1 MGLSSRQVCRRN
13 WIRNSLAQIIRAGTS
28 AHPYTFFNA
37 MNTEALILILLAYLV
52 GSIPFGLILSKLFAK
67 TDIRKVGSGNI
78 GATNVMRVLGKKLG
92 VLTLMFDILKGAI
105 FVILAEVV
113 THSEIWASL
122 AGLAAFLGHLYPIYL
137 KFRGGKG
144 VATSVGI
151 FLFLAPYALLV
162 DIVIFL
168 LVVYQTRYV
177 SLGSII
183 AAALLPVIL
192 LVFSYSYVYVILAV
206 IMGGFIILRHR
217 DNIQR
222 LKQGRETKFGE
233 KKG

>member
-1 MGLSSRQVCRRN
+1 M
-13 WIRNSLAQIIRAGTS
+13 
-28 AHPYTFFNA
+28 
-37 MNTEALILILLAYLV
+37 MNKEALVIVALACLV
-52 GSIPFGLILSKLFAK
+52 GSIPFGLILSKVFAS
-67 TDIRKVGSGNI
+67 TDIRKAGSGNI
-78 GATNVMRVLGKKLG
+78 GATNVYRVLGKTLG
-92 VLTLMFDILKGAI
+92 GLTLVFDILKGAI

-222 LKQGRETKFGE
+222 LRQGRENKIGE
-233 KKG
+233 

>member
-1 MGLSSRQVCRRN
+1 M
-13 WIRNSLAQIIRAGTS
+13 
-28 AHPYTFFNA
+28 
-37 MNTEALILILLAYLV
+37 MNKEALVIVALAYLV

-67 TDIRKVGSGNI
+67 RDIRSAGSGNI
-78 GATNVMRVLGKKLG
+78 GATNVTRVLGKKLG

>member
-1 MGLSSRQVCRRN
+1 M
-13 WIRNSLAQIIRAGTS
+13 
-28 AHPYTFFNA
+28 
-37 MNTEALILILLAYLV
+37 MNKEALVIIALAYLV

-67 TDIRKVGSGNI
+67 RDIRSAGSGNI

-113 THSEIWASL
+113 TYSEIWASL

-137 KFRGGKG
+137 NFRGGKG

>member
-1 MGLSSRQVCRRN
+1 
-13 WIRNSLAQIIRAGTS
+13 
-28 AHPYTFFNA
+28 

-67 TDIRKVGSGNI
+67 RDIRSAGSGNI

-222 LKQGRETKFGE
+222 LRQGRENKIGE
-233 KKG
+233 

>member
-1 MGLSSRQVCRRN
+1 
-13 WIRNSLAQIIRAGTS
+13 
-28 AHPYTFFNA
+28 

-222 LKQGRETKFGE
+222 LRQGRENKIGE
-233 KKG
+233 

>member
-1 MGLSSRQVCRRN
+1 
-13 WIRNSLAQIIRAGTS
+13 
-28 AHPYTFFNA
+28 
-37 MNTEALILILLAYLV
+37 MNIEALILILLAYLV
-52 GSIPFGLILSKLFAK
+52 GSIPFGLILSKHIAK
-67 TDIRKVGSGNI
+67 RDIRSAGSGNI

-217 DNIQR
+217 DNIQKLR
-222 LKQGRETKFGE
+222 QGRETKFGE

>member
-1 MGLSSRQVCRRN
+1 M
-13 WIRNSLAQIIRAGTS
+13 
-28 AHPYTFFNA
+28 
-37 MNTEALILILLAYLV
+37 MNKKALVIVALAYLV
-52 GSIPFGLILSKLFAK
+52 GSIPFGLILSKVFAS
-67 TDIRKVGSGNI
+67 TDIRKAGSGNI
-78 GATNVMRVLGKKLG
+78 GATNVYRVLGKTLG
-92 VLTLMFDILKGAI
+92 GLTLVFDILKGAI

-217 DNIQR
+217 DNIQKLR
-222 LKQGRETKFGE
+222 QGRETKFGE

>member
-1 MGLSSRQVCRRN
+1 
-13 WIRNSLAQIIRAGTS
+13 
-28 AHPYTFFNA
+28 
-37 MNTEALILILLAYLV
+37 MNFAALIIIILAYLV
-52 GSIPFGLILSKLFAK
+52 GSIPFGLILSKVFAS
-67 TDIRKVGSGNI
+67 TDIRSAGSGNI
-78 GATNVMRVLGKKLG
+78 GATNVTRVLGKKLG

-192 LVFSYSYVYVILAV
+192 LVFSCSYVYVILAV
-206 IMGGFIILRHR
+206 IMGGLINLRHR
-217 DNIQR
+217 ENIQR
-222 LKQGRETKFGE
+222 LRQGTENKIGE

>member
-1 MGLSSRQVCRRN
+1 M
-13 WIRNSLAQIIRAGTS
+13 
-28 AHPYTFFNA
+28 
-37 MNTEALILILLAYLV
+37 MNKEALVIVALAYLV

-67 TDIRKVGSGNI
+67 RDIRSAGSGNI
-78 GATNVMRVLGKKLG
+78 GATNVYRVLGKTLG
-92 VLTLMFDILKGAI
+92 GLTLVFDILKGAI

-206 IMGGFIILRHR
+206 IMGGFIIPRHR

>member
-1 MGLSSRQVCRRN
+1 M
-13 WIRNSLAQIIRAGTS
+13 
-28 AHPYTFFNA
+28 
-37 MNTEALILILLAYLV
+37 MNKEALVIVALACLV
-52 GSIPFGLILSKLFAK
+52 GSIPFGLILSKVFAS
-67 TDIRKVGSGNI
+67 TDIRKAGSGNI
-78 GATNVMRVLGKKLG
+78 GATNVYRVLGKTLG
-92 VLTLMFDILKGAI
+92 GLTLVFDILKGAI

>member
-1 MGLSSRQVCRRN
+1 M
-13 WIRNSLAQIIRAGTS
+13 
-28 AHPYTFFNA
+28 
-37 MNTEALILILLAYLV
+37 MNKEALVIIALAYLV

-67 TDIRKVGSGNI
+67 RDIRSAGSGNI

-137 KFRGGKG
+137 NFRGGKG

>member
-1 MGLSSRQVCRRN
+1 M
-13 WIRNSLAQIIRAGTS
+13 
-28 AHPYTFFNA
+28 
-37 MNTEALILILLAYLV
+37 MNKEALVIVALAYLV
-52 GSIPFGLILSKLFAK
+52 GSIPFGLILSKIFAK
-67 TDIRKVGSGNI
+67 RDIRSAGSGNI

-92 VLTLMFDILKGAI
+92 VLTLMFDILKGAL

-192 LVFSYSYVYVILAV
+192 LVFSSSYVYVILAV

>member
-1 MGLSSRQVCRRN
+1 
-13 WIRNSLAQIIRAGTS
+13 
-28 AHPYTFFNA
+28 

-67 TDIRKVGSGNI
+67 TDIRSAGSGNI

>member
-1 MGLSSRQVCRRN
+1 M
-13 WIRNSLAQIIRAGTS
+13 
-28 AHPYTFFNA
+28 
-37 MNTEALILILLAYLV
+37 MNKEALVIVALAYLV

-67 TDIRKVGSGNI
+67 RDIRSAGSGNI

-92 VLTLMFDILKGAI
+92 VLTLMFDILKGAL

>member
-1 MGLSSRQVCRRN
+1 
-13 WIRNSLAQIIRAGTS
+13 
-28 AHPYTFFNA
+28 

-67 TDIRKVGSGNI
+67 RDIRSAGSGNI

-113 THSEIWASL
+113 THSEIWTSL

>member
-1 MGLSSRQVCRRN
+1 M
-13 WIRNSLAQIIRAGTS
+13 
-28 AHPYTFFNA
+28 
-37 MNTEALILILLAYLV
+37 MNKEALVIVALAYLV

-67 TDIRKVGSGNI
+67 RDIRSAGSGNI

>member
-1 MGLSSRQVCRRN
+1 
-13 WIRNSLAQIIRAGTS
+13 
-28 AHPYTFFNA
+28 

>member
-1 MGLSSRQVCRRN
+1 
-13 WIRNSLAQIIRAGTS
+13 
-28 AHPYTFFNA
+28 
-37 MNTEALILILLAYLV
+37 
-52 GSIPFGLILSKLFAK
+52 
-67 TDIRKVGSGNI
+67 
-78 GATNVMRVLGKKLG
+78 
-92 VLTLMFDILKGAI
+92 
-105 FVILAEVV
+105 VV

-137 KFRGGKG
+137 NFRGGKG

-222 LKQGRETKFGE
+222 LKQGRENKFGE

>member
-1 MGLSSRQVCRRN
+1 
-13 WIRNSLAQIIRAGTS
+13 
-28 AHPYTFFNA
+28 
-37 MNTEALILILLAYLV
+37 MNIEALILILLAYLV

-67 TDIRKVGSGNI
+67 RDIRSAGSGNI

-222 LKQGRETKFGE
+222 LRQGRENKIGE
-233 KKG
+233 

>member
-1 MGLSSRQVCRRN
+1 M
-13 WIRNSLAQIIRAGTS
+13 
-28 AHPYTFFNA
+28 
-37 MNTEALILILLAYLV
+37 MNKEALVIVALAYLV

-67 TDIRKVGSGNI
+67 RDIRSAGSGNI

-137 KFRGGKG
+137 NFRGGKG

-183 AAALLPVIL
+183 AKRYPPGEVRLFTVAAASEKAAQPSQELTCC
-192 LVFSYSYVYVILAV
+192 
-206 IMGGFIILRHR
+206 
-217 DNIQR
+217 
-222 LKQGRETKFGE
+222 QGRSKEIAGFCEGQSVFLEIEDAYNKCQ
-233 KKG
+233 KKPSIEYKASMPYLDDF

>member
-1 MGLSSRQVCRRN
+1 
-13 WIRNSLAQIIRAGTS
+13 
-28 AHPYTFFNA
+28 
-37 MNTEALILILLAYLV
+37 MNIEALILILLAYLV

-67 TDIRKVGSGNI
+67 RDIRSAGSGNI

-92 VLTLMFDILKGAI
+92 VLTLMFDILKGAL

-222 LKQGRETKFGE
+222 LRQGRENKIGE
-233 KKG
+233 

>member
-1 MGLSSRQVCRRN
+1 MNFAALT
-13 WIRNSLAQIIRAGTS
+13 II
-28 AHPYTFFNA
+28 
-37 MNTEALILILLAYLV
+37 ILAYLV
-52 GSIPFGLILSKLFAK
+52 GSIPFGLILSKVFAS
-67 TDIRKVGSGNI
+67 TDIRSAGSGNI

-92 VLTLMFDILKGAI
+92 VLTLIFDILKGAL

-113 THSEIWASL
+113 THSEMWASL

-151 FLFLAPYALLV
+151 FLFLAPYAFLV
-162 DIVIFL
+162 DMVIFL
-168 LVVYQTRYV
+168 LMVYQTRYV

-192 LVFSYSYVYVILAV
+192 LVFSSSYVYVILAV

-222 LKQGRETKFGE
+222 LRQGRENKIGE
-233 KKG
+233 

>member
-1 MGLSSRQVCRRN
+1 
-13 WIRNSLAQIIRAGTS
+13 
-28 AHPYTFFNA
+28 
-37 MNTEALILILLAYLV
+37 MNIQAITTILLAYLV

-67 TDIRKVGSGNI
+67 RDIRSAGSGNI